1 MKQNKASIAH
11 KALSAALILS
21 LLGSPAM
28 AGYSSLSH
36 DGGRPTVTVKSAQDE
51 IVSFEVAVPNADRQD
66 LQVVIKDAD
75 GIVIF
80 REFVKDA
87 NYQKVFQISSA
98 DAEKVKFEVYQ
109 DKKLVLE
116 NTYRL
121 SRRVVESLDVQ
132 LVTAK

>member
-28 AGYSSLSH
+28 AGYSSHSQ

-51 IVSFEVAVPNADRQD
+51 IVSFEVAVPNADKQD
-66 LQVVIKDAD
+66 IQVVIKDAE
-75 GIVIF
+75 GTVIF

-87 NYQKVFQISSA
+87 NYQKVFQISSN
-98 DAEKVKFEVYQ
+98 DAEKVKFEVFQ
-109 DKKLVLE
+109 SKKLVLE

-121 SRRVVESLDVQ
+121 TRRVEETMDVQ
-132 LVTAK
+132 LVAVK

>member
-28 AGYSSLSH
+28 AGYGSLSH

>member
-28 AGYSSLSH
+28 AGFSSHSH
-36 DGGRPTVTVKSAQDE
+36 DGGRPTVTVKSAKDE
-51 IVSFEVAVPNADRQD
+51 IVSFEVAVPNAEKQD

-75 GIVIF
+75 GTVIF

-87 NYQKVFQISSA
+87 NYQKVFQISTA
-98 DAEKVKFEVYQ
+98 DAEKVKFEVFQ
-109 DKKLVLE
+109 DKKLVLQ

-121 SRRVVESLDVQ
+121 TRRVEETLDVQ

>member
-28 AGYSSLSH
+28 AGYSSHSH
-36 DGGRPTVTVKSAQDE
+36 DGGRPTVTVKSAKDE
-51 IVSFEVAVPNADRQD
+51 IVSFEVAAPNAEKQD

-75 GIVIF
+75 GIVIY

-87 NYQKVFQISSA
+87 NYQKVFQISTA
-98 DAEKVKFEVYQ
+98 DAEKVKFEVFQ
-109 DKKLVLE
+109 DKKLILQ

-121 SRRVVESLDVQ
+121 TRRVEETLDVQ
-132 LVTAK
+132 LVTVK